1 MKSAPY
7 GKKRNL
13 KKKERQKDV
22 TSEVRCGLL
31 KCDVLTDVWWG
42 LLQCDV
48 TY

>member
-7 GKKRNL
+7 GKKKEF
-13 KKKERQKDV
+13 KKKGETKDV